1 MTSSLDNLLIAQDA
15 RMAGK
20 MLSVDPT
27 VDPTAKLHDTTLGAY
42 TEVGPRTILHEVSM
56 DDYSYVVNDA
66 QITYTTIGKFCSIAA
81 MTRINPGNH
90 PMHRAS
96 QAHFSYRASAYFGG
110 ESDDAEFFEW
120 RRQHHV
126 HIGHD
131 VWIGHGAIILPG
143 RNIGTGAVVAAGAI
157 VTKDVPAYAI
167 VGGNP
172 ARMIKRRFPEDVTG
186 RLAELAWWDWD
197 HETLRRALP
206 DFRKLGIE
214 EFLAKYEAAAGSAR
228 VPFRHQGAAS

>member
-1 MTSSLDNLLIAQDA
+1 MDTK
-15 RMAGK
+15 MAGK
-20 MLSVDPT
+20 MLSVEPMI
-27 VDPTAKLHDTTLGAY
+27 DPTAAVRDCKLGTY
-42 TEVGPRTILHEVSM
+42 TEVGARTILLEVTM
-56 DDYSYVVNDA
+56 ADYSYVVNDA

-96 QAHFSYRASAYFGG
+96 QAHFTYRASSYFPG
-110 ESDDAEFFEW
+110 ESDDAEFFAW
-120 RRQHHV
+120 RREHHV

-131 VWIGHGAIILPG
+131 VWIGHGAVILPG
-143 RNIGTGAVVAAGAI
+143 RTIGTGAVVAAGAI
-157 VTKDVPAYAI
+157 VTKDVPAYTI

-172 ARMIKRRFPEDVTG
+172 ARPIKQRFPDPIAG

-206 DFRKLGIE
+206 DFRKLDVE
-214 EFLAKYEAAAGSAR
+214 AFLEKYESATTSTHA
-228 VPFRHQGAAS
+228 PLRHQGAAS